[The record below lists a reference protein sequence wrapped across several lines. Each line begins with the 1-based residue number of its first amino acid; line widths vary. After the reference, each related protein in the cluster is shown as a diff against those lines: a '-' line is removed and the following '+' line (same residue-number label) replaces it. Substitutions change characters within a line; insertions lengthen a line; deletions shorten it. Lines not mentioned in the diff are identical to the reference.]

1 MKKTASQIA
10 DDVLEKLSYEPDAPP
25 GLPALLAGGLG
36 VGALGGA
43 LGGGAQ
49 SAGDILRA
57 IQLKGIVPQQQ
68 AQRKALL
75 SVLESARTQSPEVLG
90 GLSDRALVKRLLGMG
105 QSRGIDYQLRR
116 GYEEGLAGLS
126 RSTKTLKALQSKT
139 LRNILRKSA
148 IGAGVGLGGGLLGAA
163 ALGHFD

>member
-1 MKKTASQIA
+1 
-10 DDVLEKLSYEPDAPP
+10 
-25 GLPALLAGGLG
+25 
-36 VGALGGA
+36 
-43 LGGGAQ
+43 
-49 SAGDILRA
+49 
-57 IQLKGIVPQQQ
+57 
-68 AQRKALL
+68 
-75 SVLESARTQSPEVLG
+75 
-90 GLSDRALVKRLLGMG
+90 MG